1 MKRIQNRLLRYL
13 VIAVGTIVILV
24 LLLLG
29 TTEVTSKPKFC
40 STCHYMRPYV
50 EAWEVSNHADV
61 TCTDCH
67 FPPGFK
73 QKIKGKFTAL
83 SMVVNYMT
91 GVYKK
96 SKPWAEISDESC
108 LRSGCHVE
116 RLLDNQVIFKKG
128 ILFNHKPHLTQLRR
142 EKKLRCTSCH
152 SQIVQGEHI
161 TVTESTCFLCHFK
174 NQPMETRI
182 DDCNWCH
189 NAPVKNGNM
198 EVSYDHTFVLEKEMN
213 CEKCHG
219 GMQIGDGAVPL
230 ERCSACHAEIGHLE
244 KYADAAFIHKNHV
257 TDHKVECQNCH
268 LVIQHKAME
277 NLAQGIQDCGSCH
290 ENSHSTQR
298 LLFSGSGGKNVPQ
311 HPNPMFE
318 TGLNCQGCH
327 LFHNVEQG
335 YESLGQSSLANAESC
350 EICHGAGY
358 SRILSQWELV
368 MNEKVDQIEESLA
381 TVTKAVQTNDIPDIA
396 KEQISDLMESSAY
409 NFNLVKNGNFIHNI
423 AYSDELLKAVYTNLQ
438 TVTGL
443 LQTQLLLPE
452 LIVSSQ
458 LVPSE
463 CKNCHYGQETVNV
476 NAFGIDFSHI
486 IHLEKNQMQ
495 CSDCHSNLNRH
506 GETTLDRDQCL
517 NCHHTQEEKAC
528 DSCHKIQ
535 AMVYTGKAPF
545 SDIQF
550 EDFMFEAGV
559 ECVDCHKSG
568 DVVEKPDETV
578 CSNCHDEEYESILI
592 DWRETMQETIQSIE
606 SMLEDLSNNDLT
618 DDDDSRVKFIGYGLE
633 QIKADNSMGAHNLEW
648 VSQTLHSFK
657 QELNAIKRSYI
668 NN

>member
-1 MKRIQNRLLRYL
+1 MKRIQNKILRYIF
-13 VIAVGTIVILV
+13 IATGTFVILV

-40 STCHYMRPYV
+40 STCHYMKPYV

-73 QKIKGKFTAL
+73 HKIKGKFTAL
-83 SMVVNYMT
+83 SMLVNYMT

-116 RLLDNQVIFKKG
+116 RLLDDQVIFKKG

-198 EVSYDHTFVLEKEMN
+198 EASYDHTFVLEKEMK

-244 KYADAAFIHKNHV
+244 KYSDAAFIHKNHV

-268 LVIQHKAME
+268 LVIQHKSQKD
-277 NLAQGIQDCGSCH
+277 LAQGVKDCNSCH
-290 ENSHSTQR
+290 DNSHSSQT
-298 LLFSGSGGKNVPQ
+298 LLFSGSGGMNVPN
-311 HPNPMFE
+311 HPNPMFKS
-318 TGLNCQGCH
+318 GLNCQGCH
-327 LFHNVEQG
+327 LFHQIDNG
-335 YESLGQSSLANAESC
+335 YETLGQTSIANAESC
-350 EICHGAGY
+350 EICHGSGY

-368 MNEKVDQIEESLA
+368 MTEKVRLIGESIEKVRNTLLSSTLPF
-381 TVTKAVQTNDIPDIA
+381 TTS
-396 KEQISDLMESSAY
+396 EQVSDLMSATDY
-409 NFNLVKNGNFIHNI
+409 NFNLVQNGNFIHNI
-423 AYSDELLKAVYTNLQ
+423 AYSDELLAAAYTNLT
-438 TVTGL
+438 TVTEL
-443 LQTQLLLPE
+443 IDAQLELPE
-452 LIVSSQ
+452 IDVSSQ
-458 LVPSE
+458 VLPSE
-463 CKNCHYGQETVNV
+463 CKNCHYGLEDTIVD
-476 NAFGIDFSHI
+476 AFGIQFRHDIHI
-486 IHLEKNQMQ
+486 ESNQIE
-495 CSDCHSNLNRH
+495 CSKCHSNLSKH
-506 GETTLDRDQCL
+506 GETIITKDQCL
-517 NCHHTQEEKAC
+517 NCHHTQDKRGC
-528 DSCHKIQ
+528 DFCHEIQ
-535 AMVYTGKAPF
+535 GQIYSGEIPGIEF
-545 SDIQF
+545 GIP
-550 EDFMFEAGV
+550 DFMYEVGV
-559 ECVDCHKSG
+559 ECSECHMPDG
-568 DVVEKPDETV
+568 YFERPDESI
-578 CSNCHDEEYESILI
+578 CSNCHDIEYEEIMVDRQIGIKTSITDL
-592 DWRETMQETIQSIE
+592 ETDLNKLSDKNLSELQV
-606 SMLEDLSNNDLT
+606 LEVN
-618 DDDDSRVKFIGYGLE
+618 
-633 QIKADNSMGAHNLEW
+633 QITNYLKILKQDKSFGVHNLEL
-648 VSQTLHSFK
+648 V
-657 QELNAIKRSYI
+657 
-668 NN
+668 